1 MSLMDMLIEAL
12 QAESMAEESKI
23 IDQIDSIEEPEHITP
38 QTCEP
43 SLYVATNL
51 DSREIDIAIID
62 DEIIDGTCYRKL
74 DAPYYAWLRSRMTGI
89 KKAKKSGEFSDALY
103 EQLRERFNVIHEW
116 AIAHIG
122 EDTLRGT
129 IQSFDP
135 AMYTPPTSPTSSM
148 SSMLSTYPTGQ
159 SSVPMSPE
167 AMKLGSLLSS
177 QRYAV
182 IKTNITDDPI
192 IIAKDDNVPLPDQHK
207 RKAVFTLAEVK
218 HLVGISPEAIKQII
232 DIKQV
237 IGGDVIGPSDGKPPD
252 HDKPPD
258 YKGCLSRTIPGK
270 VFTVEPPPESFA
282 KVDAIK
288 DQALSLGWTESGLYR
303 TNSTFP
309 FPYGQ
314 DYGLVCHVGPDYTI
328 GEVTDKAIE
337 LILTRTMYDGQIT
350 RSSTRHYNMDVD
362 QPWIKKTE
370 SEKVIDTAN

>member
-1 MSLMDMLIEAL
+1 MSMMDMLIEAL

-23 IDQIDSIEEPEHITP
+23 IDQIDSIEEPEHITY
-38 QTCEP
+38 QTCEA

-51 DSREIDIAIID
+51 DSREIDIAVID

-74 DAPYYAWLRSRMTGI
+74 DAPYYAWLRCKMTGI
-89 KKAKKSGEFSDALY
+89 KKANKSGEFSDALY
-103 EQLRERFNVIHEW
+103 EQLRERFNAIHEW
-116 AIAHIG
+116 AVAHIE
-122 EDTLRGT
+122 EDTLRET

-135 AMYTPPTSPTSSM
+135 VMYTPPTSSTSSM
-148 SSMLSTYPTGQ
+148 PSMYPVEQ
-159 SSVPMSPE
+159 SSVLMSPE

-177 QRYAV
+177 QGYAL

-237 IGGDVIGPSDGKPPD
+237 IDGDVIGPSEGKPPD
-252 HDKPPD
+252 PDKPPD

-270 VFTVEPPPESFA
+270 EFTVEPSPESFA

-328 GEVTDKAIE
+328 GEVTDKSIE

-350 RSSTRHYNMDVD
+350 RSSTRHYNPNVE
-362 QPWIKKTE
+362 QPWIRKLE
-370 SEKVIDTAN
+370 PEKIVNTVS